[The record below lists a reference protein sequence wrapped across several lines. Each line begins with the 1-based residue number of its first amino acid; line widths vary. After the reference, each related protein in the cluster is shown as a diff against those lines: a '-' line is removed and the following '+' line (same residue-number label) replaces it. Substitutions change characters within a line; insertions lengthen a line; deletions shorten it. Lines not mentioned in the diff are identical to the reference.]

1 MEKTALNHYQ
11 TPWFSSRQGVKIK
24 WNFAMMKSVIQLIFV
39 LWCGVVTCAQDNGKK
54 SRLVYNTTKISLWQL

>member
-54 SRLVYNTTKISLWQL
+54 YNKNIFMAVVIYTE